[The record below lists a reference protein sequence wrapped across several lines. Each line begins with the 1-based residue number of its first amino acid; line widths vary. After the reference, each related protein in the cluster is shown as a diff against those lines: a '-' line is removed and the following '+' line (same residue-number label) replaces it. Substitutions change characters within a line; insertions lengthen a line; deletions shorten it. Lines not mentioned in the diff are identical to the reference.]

1 MGWGLRR
8 AGKRLTGPMCGSR
21 MVPFWNR
28 LRDMPNL
35 SIKNVPEPVVERL
48 RTRARCN
55 HRSLQGE
62 LLALLTESVRTEAGV
77 ADASEDASGPG
88 RASIEE
94 IAAEHRTRWPEPQ
107 VQGPASSEIIRAER
121 DAR

>member
-1 MGWGLRR
+1 M
-8 AGKRLTGPMCGSR
+8 T
-21 MVPFWNR
+21 
-28 LRDMPNL
+28 NL

-48 RTRARCN
+48 RTRAQCN

-62 LLALLTESVRTEAGV
+62 LLALLTESVTAEADI
-77 ADASEDASGPG
+77 ASASEDAAGPR

-94 IAAEHRTRWPEPQ
+94 IAAEHRTRWPQPQ